1 MGMCVSKPKPEAQD
15 KDEQYERI
23 SQTEPGAI
31 IQFSPHIPKKYTLV
45 GPPDSD
51 RDPDCLYAVK
61 QWFWQCL
68 GYPQDR
74 PSSLGGFKALD
85 GVPGGRSKSSEN
97 APLLSSDDL
106 CPRV

>member
-31 IQFSPHIPKKYTLV
+31 TQFSPHIPKKYNLV

-61 QWFWQCL
+61 KWFW
-68 GYPQDR
+68 GSQDR
-74 PSSLGGFKALD
+74 PPSFD
-85 GVPGGRSKSSEN
+85 GASEDRSKSSEN